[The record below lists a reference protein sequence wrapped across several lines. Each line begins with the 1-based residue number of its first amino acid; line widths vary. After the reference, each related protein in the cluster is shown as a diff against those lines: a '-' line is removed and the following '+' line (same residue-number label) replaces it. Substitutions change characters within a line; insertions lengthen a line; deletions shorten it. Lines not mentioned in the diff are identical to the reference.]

1 MSYTIAEDFTLPSL
15 GKVYKK
21 QINPIVKLRSMST
34 EDEMLRLSHSERPYK
49 LLCDM
54 IENCIVGD
62 KPGISVYD
70 MCLAD
75 YQFLLHKLRIVTY
88 GSEYQTQ
95 TTCRWCGAVNETTVD
110 LDTLEVI
117 EYKDELEKYTEFT
130 LPRSG
135 NVIRIK
141 MQTPRS
147 VDDIAL
153 RVKEFKKKSP
163 DAADPTIIYTVKSLI
178 DTIDGQVFD
187 SFKLENWVRKL
198 PMMDTNYILKNAEML
213 NKGFG
218 INTTITIEC
227 RGCGVDYDTPFRIT
241 PEFFGPRVDI

>member
-95 TTCRWCGAVNETTVD
+95 TTCRWCGTVNETTVN
-110 LDTLEVI
+110 LDALEVI

-135 NVIRIK
+135 NVIKIK

-153 RVKEFKKKSP
+153 RVKEFKKRSP

-178 DTIDGQVFD
+178 DTIDGQILD